1 METSN
6 KKENKLKKILAPDL
20 ETQKEL
26 RTTFRDISYFLIIGI
41 ISIIVV
47 FIIPLISGAVYGDIG
62 MYFPKTTEG
71 WIVYW
76 CIRGGSVVGNVAVF
90 VLFKQQAKMN
100 IRNNENYLK
109 AKEILS
115 EHFESKE
122 FIPRSPRQ
130 MNLKEYIIK
139 VTSVI
144 AMTILSGVTISALAI
159 SFDFITF
166 LSCVVSTVIAIC
178 FGWVTMIKN
187 EIYWTEEYL
196 EYAKYVDKKIKESE
210 EAEKQAESAQTD
222 TESKVSEQSEELPLE
237 AKEEAECS
245 TLETKNSETC
255 KSK

>member
-6 KKENKLKKILAPDL
+6 KKENKIKKILAPDL

-122 FIPRSPRQ
+122 FVPRSPRQ
-130 MNLKEYIIK
+130 MNLREYIIK

-144 AMTILSGVTISALAI
+144 ATTILSGVTISALAI

-166 LSCVVSTVIAIC
+166 LSCIVATVIAIC

-222 TESKVSEQSEELPLE
+222 TESKVSEESEELPLE

>member
-6 KKENKLKKILAPDL
+6 KKENKLRKILAPDL
-20 ETQKEL
+20 EKQKEL

-130 MNLKEYIIK
+130 MNFKEYIIK
-139 VTSVI
+139 VTSVV
-144 AMTILSGVTISALAI
+144 ATTILSGVTISALAI

-166 LSCVVSTVIAIC
+166 LSCIVSTVIAIC

>member
-6 KKENKLKKILAPDL
+6 KKENKIRKILAPDL
-20 ETQKEL
+20 EKQKEI

-139 VTSVI
+139 VTSVV

-245 TLETKNSETC
+245 TLETKNSEI
-255 KSK
+255 